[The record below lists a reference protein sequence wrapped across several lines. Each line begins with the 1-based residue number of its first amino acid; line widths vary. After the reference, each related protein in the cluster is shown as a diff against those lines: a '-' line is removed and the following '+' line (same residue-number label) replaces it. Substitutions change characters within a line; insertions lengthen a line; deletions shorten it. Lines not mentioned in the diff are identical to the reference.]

1 MDPPYKGTKQYSTK
15 FINYDEFYDFC
26 RNLGKNNIV
35 LISEYNM
42 PPDFKCIWEK
52 ERTVKQDVN
61 KKGMKAT
68 EKLFMV

>member
-1 MDPPYKGTKQYSTK
+1 
-15 FINYDEFYDFC
+15 
-26 RNLGKNNIV
+26 
-35 LISEYNM
+35 M

-68 EKLFMV
+68 EKLFIV

>member
-15 FINYDEFYDFC
+15 FINYDEFYNFC
-26 RNLGKNNIV
+26 RNLSKNNIV

-52 ERTVKQDVN
+52 ERTVKQDAN
-61 KKGMKAT
+61 KKGIKAT